1 MLSKML
7 SGAVNGIDG
16 YTVHVEVDIS
26 NGFPCF
32 EIVGLPGSAVR
43 ESKERVRTAI
53 KNSGFA
59 LPAKRITIN
68 LAPADTRKEGPSFDL
83 PIAVGVLS
91 SMNIID
97 HVNAGGYIM
106 AGELSLDGGIKGVN
120 GILPIMYSAY
130 KSGIKKCIVSEDNA
144 DEAALV
150 EGMEVYSAK
159 SIQQLI
165 KYFKGS
171 LELKRHTVN
180 IDNLF
185 NNINSA
191 GSPDFSDVKGQE
203 YVKRAMEIAAAGYH
217 NIATYC
223 TFVMALESA
232 VFMHV
237 LSFLYIRNLHLISY
251 IRPQKS

>member
-68 LAPADTRKEGPSFDL
+68 LAPADTKKEGPSFDL
-83 PIAVGVLS
+83 PIAVGVLA

-120 GILPIMYSAY
+120 GILPIM
-130 KSGIKKCIVSEDNA
+130 
-144 DEAALV
+144 
-150 EGMEVYSAK
+150 
-159 SIQQLI
+159 
-165 KYFKGS
+165 
-171 LELKRHTVN
+171 
-180 IDNLF
+180 
-185 NNINSA
+185 
-191 GSPDFSDVKGQE
+191 
-203 YVKRAMEIAAAGYH
+203 
-217 NIATYC
+217 
-223 TFVMALESA
+223 
-232 VFMHV
+232 
-237 LSFLYIRNLHLISY
+237 
-251 IRPQKS
+251 